1 MPCDIY
7 NIMSAEFE
15 DYFNEVENLL
25 SDCVGGRDLYA
36 LKLAHTNYFRIK
48 TGFYEDENPGE
59 ISKELCMSVNE
70 SVENGMV
77 TCDNCGWE
85 WKVSEGGYDTYDCHK
100 CGHKNNNLN
109 ESVINEASKLDLP
122 VRTIVRQLTD
132 ILKTQIEGTHFLPE
146 DLGVDTLEYEFEG
159 LPLFSVEF
167 NVERDSTIEDE
178 YILDGR
184 TVDEG
189 DIIEIKLI
197 YNPSLFPQS
206 LYGIIGDLN
215 DMVAHELEHVLQDA
229 GYRSPDEVRMDDAE
243 SPTDKTYY
251 QLAHEVPPELK
262 GFRRLVKLRNQPVED
277 VIKDWFNR
285 NKKIHQLPDEDI
297 NELVD
302 FLSAKYKKYYNQ

>member
-1 MPCDIY
+1 
-7 NIMSAEFE
+7 MSAEFE

-36 LKLAHTNYFRIK
+36 LKLAHSNYFRIK
-48 TGFYEDENPGE
+48 TGFYEDENPDE

-70 SVENGMV
+70 SL
-77 TCDNCGWE
+77 T
-85 WKVSEGGYDTYDCHK
+85 EGVLEEG
-100 CGHKNNNLN
+100 
-109 ESVINEASKLDLP
+109 SKLDLP

-132 ILKTQIEGTHFLPE
+132 ILKTQVEGTHFLPE
-146 DLGVDTLEYEFEG
+146 DLGLDMLEYEFNG

-167 NVERDSTIEDE
+167 DVERDSTIEDE

-229 GYRSPDEVRMDDAE
+229 GYRSPDEVRMDDVE

-251 QLAHEVPPELK
+251 QQAHEVPAELK

-302 FLSAKYKKYYNQ
+302 FLSTKYKEYYKS